1 MNDLIIYFSELTDTR
16 DPRGLKHEL
25 TNCIVM
31 TIFGIL
37 AGHYDAENIAFF
49 LKLNEEYFNK
59 ELNLENGTPSP
70 DTLLRIYSLIDP
82 EEFMKIF
89 VKWVENIIKEKNE
102 QLNNK
107 YKLIPID
114 GKAIKSA
121 TDKING
127 GNTPYIV
134 SAFLTDLG
142 ISIAGVKVDEKSNE
156 ITAIPELLDLI
167 SIENCI
173 VTIDAMGCQKEIA
186 KKIVEKDG
194 HYCFAVKENKK
205 NFYVDIKDYFN
216 FVLNDNLEKKN
227 LVTYSTT
234 DKDHGRIER
243 REHYIVY
250 DIDWLYGKE
259 NWQNLS
265 MIGMTR
271 NYREINGEVSIQ
283 EKYYISDLKLSG
295 EEFARVVRGH
305 WSIENNLHWI
315 LDVHFREDWRL
326 CKQEN
331 ALKNLS
337 TIRKICYNLTKLD
350 PFNTKLSF
358 NKKLTLYNHD
368 LNKIKSHIFEYFRIF
383 CY

>member
-1 MNDLIIYFSELTDTR
+1 MKDLIIYFSELKDTR
-16 DPRGLKHEL
+16 DTRGLKHEL
-25 TNCIVM
+25 TDCIVM

-59 ELNLENGTPSP
+59 ELKLEYGTPSP

-89 VKWVENIIKEKNE
+89 TKWVENIIKEKNE

-134 SAFLTDLG
+134 SAFLQDLG
-142 ISIAGVKVDEKSNE
+142 ISIAGVKVNDKSNE

-167 SIENCI
+167 NIENCI
-173 VTIDAMGCQKEIA
+173 ITIDAMGCQKEIA
-186 KKIVEKDG
+186 KKIVEKNG

-205 NFYVDIKDYFN
+205 NFYLDIKDYFD
-216 FVLNDNLEKKN
+216 FVLNDTHEKEKII
-227 LVTYSTT
+227 TYTTT

-243 REHYIVY
+243 REYYIVY

-315 LDVHFREDWRL
+315 LDVHFREDWSL
-326 CKQEN
+326 CKEEH

-368 LNKIKSHIFEYFRIF
+368 LNNIKKLIFNVISSEY
-383 CY
+383 

>member
-16 DPRGLKHEL
+16 DTRGLKHEL

-31 TIFGIL
+31 TIYGIL
-37 AGHYDAENIAFF
+37 AGHYDAENIAYF
-49 LKLNEEYFNK
+49 LKLNEEYFNN
-59 ELNLENGTPSP
+59 ELKLKNGIPSP

-82 EEFMKIF
+82 DEFMKIF

-107 YKLIPID
+107 YKILPID

-127 GNTPYIV
+127 ANTPYIV
-134 SAFLTDLG
+134 SAFLEDLG
-142 ISIAGVKVDEKSNE
+142 ISVAGIKVDDKSNE

-167 SIENCI
+167 NIENCI
-173 VTIDAMGCQKEIA
+173 ITIDAMGCQKEIA
-186 KKIVEKDG
+186 KKIIEKNG
-194 HYCFAVKENKK
+194 HYCFAVKENQK
-205 NFYVDIKDYFN
+205 NFYIDIKEYFD
-216 FVLNDNLEKKN
+216 FALNDIKEKEN
-227 LVTYSTT
+227 IITYSTI

-243 REHYIVY
+243 REHYIAY
-250 DIDWLYGKE
+250 DINWLFGKE
-259 NWQNLS
+259 NWKNLN

-271 NYREINGEVSIQ
+271 NYREINGEVSIK

-295 EEFARVVRGH
+295 KEFAKIVRKH

-315 LDVHFREDWRL
+315 LDVHFREDWSL
-326 CKQEN
+326 CKEEN

-350 PFNTKLSF
+350 PYNTKLSF
-358 NKKLTLYNHD
+358 KKKLTLYNHD
-368 LNKIKSHIFEYFRIF
+368 LNNIKKLIFDVVPFEY
-383 CY
+383 

>member
-1 MNDLIIYFSELTDTR
+1 MKDLIIYFSELKDTR
-16 DPRGLKHEL
+16 DTRGLKHEL

-134 SAFLTDLG
+134 SAFLQDLG

-216 FVLNDNLEKKN
+216 FVLNDNFENKN

-315 LDVHFREDWRL
+315 LDVHFREDWSL

-358 NKKLTLYNHD
+358 NKKLTLYNYD
-368 LNKIKSHIFEYFRIF
+368 LNNIKKLIFDVIPYK
-383 CY
+383 Y

>member
-1 MNDLIIYFSELTDTR
+1 MNNLIMYFNELTDTR
-16 DPRGLKHEL
+16 DSRGLKHEL

-49 LKLNEEYFNK
+49 LKLNEEYFRE
-59 ELNLENGTPSP
+59 ELNLEHGTPSP
-70 DTLLRIYSLIDP
+70 DTLLRIYSLLDP
-82 EEFMKIF
+82 DEFMKIF

-102 QLNNK
+102 QLNNR

-114 GKAIKSA
+114 GKAIRSA

-134 SAFLTDLG
+134 SAFLQDLG
-142 ISIAGVKVDEKSNE
+142 ISIAGVKVDDKSNE
-156 ITAIPELLDLI
+156 ITAIPALLDLI
-167 SIENCI
+167 NIENCI
-173 VTIDAMGCQKEIA
+173 ITIDAMGCQKEIA
-186 KKIVEKDG
+186 KKIIEKDG

-205 NFYVDIKDYFN
+205 TFYLDIKDYFD
-216 FVLNDNLEKKN
+216 FILNDTHEKENLI
-227 LVTYSTT
+227 TYTTT

-250 DIDWLYGKE
+250 NIDWLYGKD

-295 EEFARVVRGH
+295 EEFARVVRSH

-315 LDVHFREDWRL
+315 LDVHFREDWSL
-326 CKQEN
+326 CKEEN
-331 ALKNLS
+331 ALKNLA

-350 PFNTKLSF
+350 PYNTKLSF

-368 LNKIKSHIFEYFRIF
+368 LNNIKKLIFNVIPSEY
-383 CY
+383 

>member
-1 MNDLIIYFSELTDTR
+1 MNDLIIYFNELTDTR

-25 TNCIVM
+25 TDCIVM

-49 LKLNEEYFNK
+49 LKLNEEYFKK
-59 ELNLENGTPSP
+59 ELNLEYGTPSP
-70 DTLLRIYSLIDP
+70 DTLLRIYSLINP

-89 VKWVENIIKEKNE
+89 VKWVENIIKNKNE

-121 TDKING
+121 ADKING

-134 SAFLTDLG
+134 SAFLQDLG
-142 ISIAGVKVDEKSNE
+142 ISIAGIKVDDKSNE

-167 SIENCI
+167 NIENCI
-173 VTIDAMGCQKEIA
+173 ITIDAMGCQKEIA
-186 KKIVEKDG
+186 KKIVEKKG

-205 NFYVDIKDYFN
+205 NFYSDIKDYFE
-216 FVLNDNLEKKN
+216 FALNDNLEKEK
-227 LVTYSTT
+227 LISYVTT

-243 REHYIVY
+243 REHYIIY

-259 NWQNLS
+259 NWENIS

-271 NYREINGEVSIQ
+271 NYREINNEVSIQ

-295 EEFARVVRGH
+295 QEFAKVVRGH

-315 LDVHFREDWRL
+315 LDVHFREDWSL
-326 CKQEN
+326 CKEEN
-331 ALKNLS
+331 ALKNLA

-350 PFNTKLSF
+350 PFNSKLSF

-368 LNKIKSHIFEYFRIF
+368 LNNIKKLIFNVIPSEY
-383 CY
+383 